1 MNKKEIIEKIKK
13 EYLDEESIE
22 KLENIKDQ
30 YGEKSDEDIFVEII
44 QLNADMKKNMDEEK
58 YRAILE
64 KLDSIRPLLSK
75 DQSDKLDTVLGV
87 LGKEDKN

>member
-58 YRAILE
+58 YRAILG

-75 DQSDKLDTVLGV
+75 EQSDKLDTVLGI
-87 LGKEDKN
+87 LGKEDKD